1 MYLLVLFFSSRRRHT
16 SCALVTGVQTCAL
29 PISNGRI
36 LKNTATGAI
45 MEPKDFFKHA
55 RGTPVCKG
63 ANFNYWYSGSLST
76 VGGNPGWSSDEMLE
90 AVDGYRARLAIV
102 EKRIRGEQ
110 TYEVKSLSRRW
121 NSAFSFSIKIKENS
135 QNIVEMTAR

>member
-55 RGTPVCKG
+55 RGTPVGKG

-76 VGGNPGWSSDEMLE
+76 VGGNLGWTSDEMWE
-90 AVDGYRARLAIV
+90 AVDRYRARFPLAEKWRV
-102 EKRIRGEQ
+102 ETQQQDRKRVGSGKSVSVRGDHGC
-110 TYEVKSLSRRW
+110 R
-121 NSAFSFSIKIKENS
+121 
-135 QNIVEMTAR
+135 